1 MQSAFGV
8 EHTIAKSDSG
18 TYAAGAVL
26 TGGGAVASHKAA
38 GAARKALPVKRGS
51 QLLNAFARKDVEG
64 MTRHMRGASGDV
76 KRVVALHAATPA
88 LGLTAGALG
97 VAALASR
104 RKGTA
109 QAYPS

>member
-1 MQSAFGV
+1 MSTSAFGI

-18 TYAAGAVL
+18 NYAAGAVL
-26 TGGGAVASHKAA
+26 AGGGAVASHKAA
-38 GAARKALPVKRGS
+38 GTARKALPVKRGS
-51 QLLNAFARKDVEG
+51 QLLNAMA
-64 MTRHMRGASGDV
+64 RHMRGASGDV